1 MIVTQGNI
9 AMQKKGSNRGK
20 VDLTSDEAKKRGWAN
35 LKPIQPGQ
43 ALNPGGRPAMSP
55 EVKAA
60 LEGATLPAVRKQ
72 IELMSCGDVR
82 VELLASQAILDR
94 FYGKA
99 AQAVDKTV
107 TVTSVQQQHLSI
119 LMELQAKRDQAMKAI
134 EAIDATAIEKKD
146 EEGA

>member
-1 MIVTQGNI
+1 
-9 AMQKKGSNRGK
+9 MQKKGSNRGK

-119 LMELQAKRDQAMKAI
+119 LMELQAKRDQAMKAVQEI
-134 EAIDATAIEKKD
+134 EGHTDKVAEYDPPKPNE
-146 EEGA
+146 